1 MPFFVGPANGIV
13 AAMAVYVLAY
23 RAAGGERFAGSVAFR
38 RPAGAQ
44 SAIID
49 GAARNA
55 DGADGACDAG
65 DAGDA
70 GAGDMYGSGAD
81 GACAAGDA
89 RAAHAMGDACGSDA
103 GDACGSGAASGALA
117 AREAI
122 EANGAARDAA
132 DDIREGRA

>member
-13 AAMAVYVLAY
+13 AAMAVYVLVY

-55 DGADGACDAG
+55 DD
-65 DAGDA
+65 
-70 GAGDMYGSGAD
+70 AD
-81 GACAAGDA
+81 GACAAS
-89 RAAHAMGDACGSDA
+89 DACGSDA
-103 GDACGSGAASGALA
+103 GDARAMGDACGSDAASGALA

>member
-70 GAGDMYGSGAD
+70 GAGDMYGAGAD

-89 RAAHAMGDACGSDA
+89 RAAHAMGDAR
-103 GDACGSGAASGALA
+103 GSGAASGALA
-117 AREAI
+117 AREIA

>member
-13 AAMAVYVLAY
+13 AAMAVYVLVY

-55 DGADGACDAG
+55 DD
-65 DAGDA
+65 
-70 GAGDMYGSGAD
+70 AD
-81 GACAAGDA
+81 GACAASDACGSDAGDA
-89 RAAHAMGDACGSDA
+89 RAMGDACGSDA

>member
-13 AAMAVYVLAY
+13 AAMAVYVLVY

-55 DGADGACDAG
+55 DD
-65 DAGDA
+65 
-70 GAGDMYGSGAD
+70 AD
-81 GACAAGDA
+81 GACAAS
-89 RAAHAMGDACGSDA
+89 DACGSDA
-103 GDACGSGAASGALA
+103 GDACGSDAASGVLA

-122 EANGAARDAA
+122 EANGAAHGVA

>member
-49 GAARNA
+49 GAARDA
-55 DGADGACDAG
+55 D
-65 DAGDA
+65 
-70 GAGDMYGSGAD
+70 GAD

-89 RAAHAMGDACGSDA
+89 RAAHAMGDARGSD
-103 GDACGSGAASGALA
+103 AASGALA

-122 EANGAARDAA
+122 EANGAARGAA

>member
-55 DGADGACDAG
+55 DDADDACAASDA
-65 DAGDA
+65 
-70 GAGDMYGSGAD
+70 YGSGAD
-81 GACAAGDA
+81 
-89 RAAHAMGDACGSDA
+89 DACGSD
-103 GDACGSGAASGALA
+103 AASGALA

-122 EANGAARDAA
+122 EANGAAHGVA

>member
-13 AAMAVYVLAY
+13 AAMAVYVLVY

-55 DGADGACDAG
+55 DD
-65 DAGDA
+65 
-70 GAGDMYGSGAD
+70 AD
-81 GACAAGDA
+81 GACAAS
-89 RAAHAMGDACGSDA
+89 DACGSD
-103 GDACGSGAASGALA
+103 AASGALA

>member
-55 DGADGACDAG
+55 DGADDACAASDA
-65 DAGDA
+65 
-70 GAGDMYGSGAD
+70 YGSGAD
-81 GACAAGDA
+81 DACA
-89 RAAHAMGDACGSDA
+89 M

>member
-13 AAMAVYVLAY
+13 AAMAVYVLVY

-55 DGADGACDAG
+55 D
-65 DAGDA
+65 
-70 GAGDMYGSGAD
+70 GAD

-117 AREAI
+117 AREIA

>member
-38 RPAGAQ
+38 RPADAR

-55 DGADGACDAG
+55 DGACDAG
-65 DAGDA
+65 DA
-70 GAGDMYGSGAD
+70 YGSGAD

-103 GDACGSGAASGALA
+103 ASGALA

-122 EANGAARDAA
+122 EANGAAHGAA

>member
-55 DGADGACDAG
+55 DGADGAC
-65 DAGDA
+65 
-70 GAGDMYGSGAD
+70 
-81 GACAAGDA
+81 AAG
-89 RAAHAMGDACGSDA
+89 DA

-122 EANGAARDAA
+122 EANGAAHGAA

>member
-13 AAMAVYVLAY
+13 AAMAVYVLVY

-55 DGADGACDAG
+55 DD
-65 DAGDA
+65 
-70 GAGDMYGSGAD
+70 AD

-103 GDACGSGAASGALA
+103 ASGALA

-122 EANGAARDAA
+122 EANGAAHGAA

>member
-81 GACAAGDA
+81 DAC
-89 RAAHAMGDACGSDA
+89 AMGDACGSDA
-103 GDACGSGAASGALA
+103 GDACGSDAASGALA

-122 EANGAARDAA
+122 EANGAAHGAA

>member
-55 DGADGACDAG
+55 DGA
-65 DAGDA
+65 
-70 GAGDMYGSGAD
+70 
-81 GACAAGDA
+81 CAAGDA

-103 GDACGSGAASGALA
+103 ASGALA

-122 EANGAARDAA
+122 EANGAAHGAA

>member
-13 AAMAVYVLAY
+13 AAMAVYVLVY

-55 DGADGACDAG
+55 DGADGAC
-65 DAGDA
+65 
-70 GAGDMYGSGAD
+70 
-81 GACAAGDA
+81 AAGDA
-89 RAAHAMGDACGSDA
+89 RAAHAMGDARGSD
-103 GDACGSGAASGALA
+103 AASGALA

-122 EANGAARDAA
+122 EANGAARGAA

>member
-13 AAMAVYVLAY
+13 AAMAVYVLVY

-55 DGADGACDAG
+55 DDADGACDAG

-89 RAAHAMGDACGSDA
+89 RAAHAMGDARGSD
-103 GDACGSGAASGALA
+103 AASGALA

-122 EANGAARDAA
+122 EANGAARGAA